1 MKSYK
6 IAAIPGDG
14 IGPEVIAAG
23 LEVLEVCAERDGGFR
38 LDVTDFDWGSDYYKR
53 HGVMMPPGG
62 HEQLRGFDAI
72 YFGAVGAPDVPDHVT
87 LWGLRLAICQPLDQ
101 YANVRPTRIL
111 PGITSPLRNVSGK
124 ELDWVIVRENS
135 EGEYAGQGGR
145 SHRGQPHE
153 VATEVTI
160 FTRAGVTRIMRYAFA
175 LARSR
180 PRKLL
185 TVVTKSNAQRHG
197 MVMWDEIAAEV
208 AAEFPDV
215 TWDKMLVDAMTMRM
229 TLKPGTLDTI
239 VATNLHADILSDLA
253 AALAGSLGIAPTANL
268 NPERTS
274 PSMFEPIHG
283 SAFDI
288 TGKGVA
294 NPVATFWTGAMLLE
308 HLGEKDA
315 AARLMR
321 AVERVT
327 ADPSAAHARSRRLR
341 HDPPGHRRR
350 DRGAPRRQ
358 SLARRVRRRG
368 RRTATG
374 PDDRTSGMARPIDR
388 RSRAVR
394 ADRIAAGGRAVPA
407 ATSTTRG
414 LLRAMF
420 DAAVEAALPAA
431 IVPRHLPAAARG
443 PHHRAGRRQ
452 GLGRDGEGGRGPLA
466 GPARGPGRHPL
477 RPRRPLRADRDRR
490 GLAPGARRR
499 RPRRRPPHPRAG
511 ESAPGRTTS
520 CSA

>member
-1 MKSYK
+1 MKTYA

-14 IGPEVIAAG
+14 IGTEVIAAG
-23 LEVLEVCAERDGGFR
+23 VEVLNAVAKRDGGFSFAV
-38 LDVTDFDWGSDYYKR
+38 DHFDWGGEYYKK
-53 HGVMMPPGG
+53 HGRMMPENGRSLIRN
-62 HEQLRGFDAI
+62 HDAI
-72 YFGAVGAPDVPDHVT
+72 LFGSAGHPEIPDHVT

-111 PGITSPLRNVSGK
+111 PGITSPLRNVTAK

-145 SHRGQPHE
+145 SHRGLPHE
-153 VATEVTI
+153 VATELVI

-175 LARSR
+175 LAQSR

-185 TVVTKSNAQRHG
+185 TVVTKSNAQRYG

-208 AAEFPDV
+208 AKEFPDV

-229 TLKPGTLDTI
+229 TLKPETLDTI

-268 NPERTS
+268 NPERTT

-294 NPVATFWTGAMLLE
+294 NPVATFWTAVMMLE

-315 AARLMR
+315 AVRLMR

-327 ADPSAAHARSRRLR
+327 ADTDLH
-341 HDPPGHRRR
+341 
-350 DRGAPRRQ
+350 
-358 SLARRVRRRG
+358 
-368 RRTATG
+368 T
-374 PDDRTSGMARPIDR
+374 PDL
-388 RSRAVR
+388 
-394 ADRIAAGGRAVPA
+394 GGKA
-407 ATSTTRG
+407 TTRQVTDAVCEA
-414 LLRAMF
+414 LRQAN
-420 DAAVEAALPAA
+420 D
-431 IVPRHLPAAARG
+431 
-443 PHHRAGRRQ
+443 
-452 GLGRDGEGGRGPLA
+452 
-466 GPARGPGRHPL
+466 
-477 RPRRPLRADRDRR
+477 
-490 GLAPGARRR
+490 
-499 RPRRRPPHPRAG
+499 
-511 ESAPGRTTS
+511 
-520 CSA
+520 